1 MSEFTNLVVQSS
13 LTESSFSTSYSSKKV
28 STISHS
34 TSSKR
39 STTYTGST
47 FAAFEYGSSFQGSF
61 DGIDGV
67 HFFFFGSPPET
78 ESKEK

>member
-1 MSEFTNLVVQSS
+1 MSDVSNLVV
-13 LTESSFSTSYSSKKV
+13 ESSITETTFSTSFSSKKV

-47 FAAFEYGSSFQGSF
+47 FAAFEYGPTFQGSF
-61 DGIDGV
+61 DDTNGV
-67 HFFFFGSPPET
+67 KFNV
-78 ESKEK
+78 KELQIWEGAVV